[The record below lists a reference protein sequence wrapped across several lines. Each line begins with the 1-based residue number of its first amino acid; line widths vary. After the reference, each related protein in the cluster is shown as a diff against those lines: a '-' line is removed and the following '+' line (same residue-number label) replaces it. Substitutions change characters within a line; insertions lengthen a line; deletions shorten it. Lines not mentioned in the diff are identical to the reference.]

1 LSTILKPGTAVPS
14 PERGAKL
21 AAKPSGKLRRRAYR
35 LSARILYGCALL
47 GWWVTPSEDL
57 AKPRVVMLP
66 YRSVDSYI
74 LVDAKIDGSP
84 VKLLLD
90 TGSNATILN
99 ASSFC
104 KTGLGVTRPV
114 NRGAGIVGNALHL
127 RVDLELAHQ
136 IMFSQPVAV
145 MNLDEL
151 SKSFRIPF
159 DGLLGEDILNQFRS
173 VRIDY
178 KKHVLELEL

>member
-1 LSTILKPGTAVPS
+1 M
-14 PERGAKL
+14 
-21 AAKPSGKLRRRAYR
+21 
-35 LSARILYGCALL
+35 LYGCLLL

-74 LVDAKIDGSP
+74 LVDAKIDGRA

-90 TGSNATILN
+90 TGSNETILN

-104 KTGLGVTRPV
+104 KTELSATRPV

-145 MNLDEL
+145 MNLEEL
-151 SKSFRIPF
+151 SKSFRISF

-178 KKHVLELEL
+178 KKHVLELEQ

>member
-1 LSTILKPGTAVPS
+1 MSTILKPGTAVDS
-14 PERGAKL
+14 PERGVEL
-21 AAKPSGKLRRRAYR
+21 AANPTGKLRRHAYR
-35 LSARILYGCALL
+35 LSARMLCGCALL

-74 LVDAKIDGSP
+74 LVDARIDGSP
-84 VKLLLD
+84 VKLMLD
-90 TGSNATILN
+90 TGSNETILN

-104 KTGLGVTRPV
+104 KTELSVTRPA

-145 MNLDEL
+145 MNLEEL

-178 KKHVLELEL
+178 KKHVLELEQ